1 MLKGIV
7 EMNRIKNKSRVMPL
21 QQMQNKQQGS
31 ILLEALIA
39 VLIFS
44 FGILA
49 ISGLQ
54 GAMMK
59 NTADATF
66 RAEASYVVQQYI
78 GSMIANPYGYGQG
91 MELDVESLPNGLLF
105 VDSLSDGRLRFR
117 VTWQT
122 PGAEEHQY
130 SNDEKYTKIARSI
143 WLYHCGAD
151 GGSGDRPNCLIGDHA
166 DIFFI

>member
-130 SNDEKYTKIARSI
+130 EAVTSIFTAR
-143 WLYHCGAD
+143 
-151 GGSGDRPNCLIGDHA
+151 
-166 DIFFI
+166 